1 MEENQAQS
9 ADRACNTC
17 RQRRVKC
24 DKRLPGCQRCEKLG
38 RPCTGYDTERKF
50 LDEGIKVRRKY
61 DGHYQPN
68 PDLSRHVV
76 TSPPQHHPAF
86 NSPPKSQRP
95 NASSFRSSLDQSNP
109 IIPQILSP
117 PIDSTPQ
124 NPVNIPSTARS
135 SLSNIQSTAYGLPNQ
150 PSPGFYSFP
159 PTPPIPPPAP
169 QPLQPTQHQ
178 VNVPQPNNPANFQQ
192 PHEYDNFQHPTAK
205 LLLGKPHYAESDLD
219 TSISEDYF
227 DLDIDTYYAKGNNA
241 CGFIPGL
248 PVILTDQTEP
258 ETDEDLLTNDYA
270 SLSGRSSVYDGS
282 EGRTR
287 PEYSQKY
294 LHERATELAC
304 LTRHFVQA
312 ISPSMDLFDLDT
324 YFSRIVPLKAVQNV
338 MLRSAMAAVAANQIG
353 QLLANHTPREG
364 LQHLLPIMGDDGI
377 MQHTDWF
384 YKAANYYD
392 RGISYLRIFLQRWL
406 SDSSSG
412 VTGHASK
419 YTAPK
424 HLSETG
430 AKSAVNAAS
439 PHKRRRISTQEAS
452 GADMEALVAAI
463 SVFSLY
469 ESLDNPTEDWSQHL
483 DGFKALLETKIIPQA
498 MSTPRPRADPFISMK
513 AGRAAFWNF
522 ARADYLAAYI
532 NRTRTRLDPDNL
544 TMWKAA
550 GLPVADDGTLT
561 YSDPTT
567 PGSAIVSYR
576 PADREDLVSCTL
588 IWIVLRTMN
597 FIAPQED
604 AGPSTTNTPHSHDSP
619 ATRGSDAGNPSPIR
633 ARIAQWKQL
642 RRQLEDWY
650 DNLPFTFQPYAI
662 MGAQNPYDQPP
673 DHPPRFTR
681 IFFSVPMCA
690 AALQLYHFAQ
700 ILLLLNQPM
709 DESDTRNLANRI
721 RMFRKVSEESEH
733 HSRQI
738 CGIAL
743 GKPPPAVA
751 RQMVHS
757 LYLAGLCFEE
767 KDDRV
772 VVLEL
777 LQNIER
783 ETGASTAQR
792 VRELREQWGW
802 DDEVQ
807 EVQ

>member
-1 MEENQAQS
+1 M
-9 ADRACNTC
+9 
-17 RQRRVKC
+17 
-24 DKRLPGCQRCEKLG
+24 
-38 RPCTGYDTERKF
+38 
-50 LDEGIKVRRKY
+50 
-61 DGHYQPN
+61 
-68 PDLSRHVV
+68 
-76 TSPPQHHPAF
+76 
-86 NSPPKSQRP
+86 
-95 NASSFRSSLDQSNP
+95 
-109 IIPQILSP
+109 
-117 PIDSTPQ
+117 
-124 NPVNIPSTARS
+124 
-135 SLSNIQSTAYGLPNQ
+135 
-150 PSPGFYSFP
+150 
-159 PTPPIPPPAP
+159 
-169 QPLQPTQHQ
+169 
-178 VNVPQPNNPANFQQ
+178 
-192 PHEYDNFQHPTAK
+192 
-205 LLLGKPHYAESDLD
+205 D

-227 DLDIDTYYAKGNNA
+227 DLDIDTYYANGNNA

-248 PVILTDQTEP
+248 PVILTDQSEP

-270 SLSGRSSVYDGS
+270 SLSGRSSVYDSS
-282 EGRTR
+282 EGNRTR

-353 QLLANHTPREG
+353 QLLANHSPRED
-364 LQHLLPIMGDDGI
+364 LQHLLPIMGEDGA

-406 SDSSSG
+406 SDANNG
-412 VTGHASK
+412 GTGQASR
-419 YTAPK
+419 YLPSRQ
-424 HLSETG
+424 LSETG
-430 AKSAVNAAS
+430 TKNAVGAVP
-439 PHKRRRISTQEAS
+439 PHKRRRINSQESS

-469 ESLDNPTEDWSQHL
+469 ESLDNPTDDWSQHL
-483 DGFKALLETKIIPQA
+483 DGFKALLEAKILPQA
-498 MSTPRPRADPFISMK
+498 MSAPRPRADPFISMK

-532 NRTRTRLDPDNL
+532 NHSKTRLDPDNL

-550 GLPVADDGTLT
+550 GLPVTDDGTLT
-561 YSDPTT
+561 YSDPTN

-576 PADREDLVSCTL
+576 PGDREDLVSCTL

-597 FIAPQED
+597 FIAPQEE
-604 AGPSTTNTPHSHDSP
+604 ATASTTNTPRSLDSP
-619 ATRGSDAGNPSPIR
+619 APRAGSDASVPTPIR
-633 ARIAQWKQL
+633 ARLARWKEL
-642 RRQLEDWY
+642 RRQLDDWY

-662 MGAQNPYDQPP
+662 MGAQNPSDQPP
-673 DHPPRFTR
+673 DHPLRFTR

-700 ILLLLNQPM
+700 ILLLLNQPV

-772 VVLEL
+772 VVVEL
-777 LQNIER
+777 LKNIER
-783 ETGASTAQR
+783 ETGATTAHR

-802 DDEVQ
+802 GDEVV
-807 EVQ
+807 EVP

>member
-1 MEENQAQS
+1 
-9 ADRACNTC
+9 
-17 RQRRVKC
+17 
-24 DKRLPGCQRCEKLG
+24 
-38 RPCTGYDTERKF
+38 
-50 LDEGIKVRRKY
+50 
-61 DGHYQPN
+61 
-68 PDLSRHVV
+68 
-76 TSPPQHHPAF
+76 
-86 NSPPKSQRP
+86 
-95 NASSFRSSLDQSNP
+95 
-109 IIPQILSP
+109 
-117 PIDSTPQ
+117 
-124 NPVNIPSTARS
+124 
-135 SLSNIQSTAYGLPNQ
+135 
-150 PSPGFYSFP
+150 
-159 PTPPIPPPAP
+159 
-169 QPLQPTQHQ
+169 
-178 VNVPQPNNPANFQQ
+178 
-192 PHEYDNFQHPTAK
+192 
-205 LLLGKPHYAESDLD
+205 
-219 TSISEDYF
+219 
-227 DLDIDTYYAKGNNA
+227 
-241 CGFIPGL
+241 
-248 PVILTDQTEP
+248 
-258 ETDEDLLTNDYA
+258 
-270 SLSGRSSVYDGS
+270 
-282 EGRTR
+282 
-287 PEYSQKY
+287 
-294 LHERATELAC
+294 
-304 LTRHFVQA
+304 
-312 ISPSMDLFDLDT
+312 MDLFDLDT

-353 QLLANHTPREG
+353 QLLANHSPRED
-364 LQHLLPIMGDDGI
+364 LQHLLPIMGEDGA

-406 SDSSSG
+406 SDSNNDWI
-412 VTGHASK
+412 GHTSRSNTTRHA
-419 YTAPK
+419 
-424 HLSETG
+424 SETG
-430 AKSAVNAAS
+430 TRNVSNTAL
-439 PHKRRRISTQEAS
+439 PHKRRRINEQESS

-498 MSTPRPRADPFISMK
+498 MSAPRPRPDPFISMK

-532 NRTRTRLDPDNL
+532 NHSKTRLDPDNL

-550 GLPVADDGTLT
+550 GLPVTDDGTLT
-561 YSDPTT
+561 YNDPIT
-567 PGSAIVSYR
+567 PGSAVVSYR
-576 PADREDLVSCTL
+576 PGDREDLVSCTL

-597 FIAPQED
+597 FIAPPED
-604 AGPSTTNTPHSHDSP
+604 AGGSTAHTPMSLDTP
-619 ATRGSDAGNPSPIR
+619 ATKPGSDAGGPNSLR
-633 ARIAQWKQL
+633 SRITRWKQL

-662 MGAQNPYDQPP
+662 MGAQTPSDQPP

-700 ILLLLNQPM
+700 ILLLLNQPV

-757 LYLAGLCFEE
+757 LYLAGLCFEA
-767 KDDRV
+767 KDDRMV
-772 VVLEL
+772 VIEL
-777 LQNIER
+777 LKNIER
-783 ETGASTAQR
+783 ETGASTAHR

-802 DDEVQ
+802 EEEVQ